1 MNITHT
7 YSGDLKIDL
16 VAPDGSVYNLKAY
29 GTGGSADDVNTT
41 YTVDASSEVA
51 DGTWKLRVGDNAAG
65 DTGKVNSWGL
75 QF

>member
-16 VAPDGSVYNLKAY
+16 VAPGGSVYNLKAY
-29 GTGGSADDVNTT
+29 GSGGSADDVNTT
-41 YTVDASSEVA
+41 YSVNASSEVA
-51 DGTWKLRVGDNAAG
+51 NGTWKLRVSDNASA
-65 DTGKVNSWGL
+65 DTGKLNSWGL